1 MKFSWHT
8 SVPLLLSKSFAHQLL
23 ALTLV
28 LSAFACS
35 NEALAGPELPIDDLQ
50 KQAASVAPH
59 LSNLSLVQGLGR
71 RRKANPLPYQ
81 PMQQYNAPSTNEL
94 GQHEAFLRLLLTAVG
109 FAGILIAIL
118 TLRSLPPR
126 RTSS

>member
-1 MKFSWHT
+1 MKFSWHP

-35 NEALAGPELPIDDLQ
+35 NEAMAGPELPIDDLQ

-94 GQHEAFLRLLLTAVG
+94 GQHEAFEIALDRGGFCRNINSYTYLALTA
-109 FAGILIAIL
+109 
-118 TLRSLPPR
+118 P
-126 RTSS
+126 TSD

>member
-1 MKFSWHT
+1 MKFSWHP
-8 SVPLLLSKSFAHQLL
+8 SVPLLLSKSFDRRLL
-23 ALTLV
+23 ALALL
-28 LSAFACS
+28 LSAFAGGD
-35 NEALAGPELPIDDLQ
+35 EAMAGPELAIDDLQ
-50 KQAASVAPH
+50 KQAASGAPH

-81 PMQQYNAPSTNEL
+81 PMQQYEAPRANEL

-126 RTSS
+126 RTGS